1 MRSQGSFF
9 AQFIV
14 VGGGLRT
21 VGIFAVEIQDKYDVR
36 SGSICWIFAI
46 LSCLLSINAILANVL
61 VNVYDTRRVVICG
74 GVISTVGFI
83 LSAFATR
90 FEFLYFSYGFLVG
103 VGGSL
108 AYAPSIVIVSQYF
121 EKKRAFAVGVCFSG
135 SGVGALVLPP
145 LVRLALNHCGL
156 DGTFVIMAG
165 VSFNLCVCGMLFR
178 PVAFYRQRY
187 RRKRTQ
193 KLGAECNNGCSRQD
207 RVTVS
212 VINTDVPE
220 TTEIALRSSKIIA
233 TTKTFRETKKCVFDW
248 KLLRNPLLYLY
259 VVSLS
264 VAASSFSNIF
274 NILPQ
279 HTQQLGVSKT
289 DSVWIV
295 SILGFGDLGSR
306 VCIGGFADLNIF
318 RKRHILQFS
327 IFTCGLAYCV
337 APLLTSYPLLAAD
350 CAVMAFA
357 AGSFGTLAPVLLA
370 EVFGDGKLST
380 TYGFA
385 NVCDAVPYL
394 LSPPLVSSLR
404 DATGSWNW
412 SFVLCG
418 MLLILAAMFNLI
430 GPFCCTTAR
439 KQLQLA
445 DSNVRTRWTRNI
457 HLETKQ

>member
-1 MRSQGSFF
+1 M
-9 AQFIV
+9 
-14 VGGGLRT
+14 
-21 VGIFAVEIQDKYDVR
+21 
-36 SGSICWIFAI
+36 
-46 LSCLLSINAILANVL
+46 
-61 VNVYDTRRVVICG
+61 
-74 GVISTVGFI
+74 
-83 LSAFATR
+83 
-90 FEFLYFSYGFLVG
+90 
-103 VGGSL
+103 
-108 AYAPSIVIVSQYF
+108 
-121 EKKRAFAVGVCFSG
+121 CFSG

-318 RKRHILQFS
+318 RKRHILQVCVPG
-327 IFTCGLAYCV
+327 IRAWPFTVGHLCVCSYGKCGDCLFFARVCV
-337 APLLTSYPLLAAD
+337 AQYGNCVHILFYISH
-350 CAVMAFA
+350 
-357 AGSFGTLAPVLLA
+357 S
-370 EVFGDGKLST
+370 LS
-380 TYGFA
+380 
-385 NVCDAVPYL
+385 
-394 LSPPLVSSLR
+394 
-404 DATGSWNW
+404 
-412 SFVLCG
+412 
-418 MLLILAAMFNLI
+418 
-430 GPFCCTTAR
+430 
-439 KQLQLA
+439 
-445 DSNVRTRWTRNI
+445 
-457 HLETKQ
+457 